1 MRDLKRTLIWIV
13 CFVWMPAVSAFA
25 QASDLPRISAVDAT
39 NYMDQEVVV
48 TDKVVQVAV
57 RPTVWLLNLNQRY
70 PDSPLTCVI
79 RNKDTNNFPALEHY
93 LGRRVEVTGQV
104 VNYDGRPEMVLTS
117 PDQIKIVTAAG
128 NNTSPAPTAKSET
141 KIQPIVQPKTSPSGL
156 APAGEKTDLVNWW
169 MASSLVAGVVLV
181 GLLFFILRQ
190 RNGNPQ
196 PAAQSTSAL
205 TPRKSEAPTNPASVE
220 EWKQR
225 ALVAEAM
232 AGKQGQMLREKIMPE
247 LTEFAKQSLVQ
258 GLYAQRNALIET
270 QQKAQ
275 QALTEMELRL
285 AAMQLP
291 LAERIRAYE
300 KRIGEL
306 EKEVESQGE
315 EVRELTRATLALV
328 RRKLEDERE
337 LQRTQ
342 NRFN

>member
-1 MRDLKRTLIWIV
+1 MRDLKRALIWIV

-25 QASDLPRISAVDAT
+25 QAGDLPRISAVDAT

-117 PDQIKIVTAAG
+117 PDQIKIVTANATAKAASAATG
-128 NNTSPAPTAKSET
+128 AQTKTQSAAQPTSVVPAPLPTA
-141 KIQPIVQPKTSPSGL
+141 
-156 APAGEKTDLVNWW
+156 EKPDLVNWW
-169 MASSLVAGVVLV
+169 MASSIVAGVVLA
-181 GLLFFILRQ
+181 GLLFFVLRQ
-190 RNGNPQ
+190 RKASPQ
-196 PAAQSTSAL
+196 PATPSASAL
-205 TPRKSEAPTNPASVE
+205 TPTKSEMPANPASVE

-275 QALTEMELRL
+275 QALTEMESRL

-300 KRIGEL
+300 KRIAEL

-337 LQRTQ
+337 LQRAQ